1 MISLPNKGNNAKYWL
16 LIAGLL
22 TFGMVY
28 LGNSNHRLADTNDA
42 LSTDLQ
48 LLIEYIDL
56 DMPTPPQPTGPQYS
70 MPILQ

>member
-1 MISLPNKGNNAKYWL
+1 MISLPNKGTNAKYWL

-48 LLIEYIDL
+48 LLIEYID
-56 DMPTPPQPTGPQYS
+56 MPRQDIPTGPQYS

>member
-1 MISLPNKGNNAKYWL
+1 MISLPNKGTNAKYWL

-48 LLIEYIDL
+48 LLIEYID
-56 DMPTPPQPTGPQYS
+56 MPTPPQPTGPQYS

>member
-1 MISLPNKGNNAKYWL
+1 MKQATKIINEKYRI

-22 TFGMVY
+22 TFGMIY

-42 LSTDLQ
+42 LSTDMQ
-48 LLIEYIDL
+48 LLMEY
-56 DMPTPPQPTGPQYS
+56 MEYGNRKGTGTPYQ

>member
-42 LSTDLQ
+42 LSTDIQ
-48 LLIEYIDL
+48 LLLEYIEYGNRKG
-56 DMPTPPQPTGPQYS
+56 TGSPQYQ

>member
-1 MISLPNKGNNAKYWL
+1 MKQATKIIYAKYWL

-22 TFGMVY
+22 TFGMIY

-42 LSTDLQ
+42 LSTDMQ
-48 LLIEYIDL
+48 LLMEY
-56 DMPTPPQPTGPQYS
+56 MEYGNRKGTGTPYQ